1 MILSLFWQLFS
12 TFFVIGLFNF
22 GGGAAMLSLIQNE
35 VVNSH
40 AWLTESEFTD
50 IVAIS
55 QSTPGPVGIN
65 CATYVGFE
73 VFHDAGYGSAVS
85 IFGSAAATL
94 AIVLPSFLVFY
105 GIIRIVD
112 RFHTSPVFIGTMKAL
127 KPVVAGMIAAAAL
140 ILIFNIDFDGLRPS
154 ISVIGENFPDW
165 LSWAM
170 FAAAFILSYTKKAG
184 PIPLLLAAGVIGLI
198 VYL

>member
-1 MILSLFWQLFS
+1 
-12 TFFVIGLFNF
+12 
-22 GGGAAMLSLIQNE
+22 
-35 VVNSH
+35 
-40 AWLTESEFTD
+40 
-50 IVAIS
+50 
-55 QSTPGPVGIN
+55 
-65 CATYVGFE
+65 
-73 VFHDAGYGSAVS
+73 
-85 IFGSAAATL
+85 
-94 AIVLPSFLVFY
+94 
-105 GIIRIVD
+105 
-112 RFHTSPVFIGTMKAL
+112 MKAL